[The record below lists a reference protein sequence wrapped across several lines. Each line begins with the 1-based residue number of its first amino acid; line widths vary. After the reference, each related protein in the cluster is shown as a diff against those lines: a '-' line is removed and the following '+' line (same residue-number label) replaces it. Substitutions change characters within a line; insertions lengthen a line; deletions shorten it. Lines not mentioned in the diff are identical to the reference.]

1 MQEPTIYAAAPLSI
15 PHQASG
21 IRTRLVAT
29 LIPVAIVV
37 LIGGSLFWLQ
47 WASQRG
53 IILGYPLP
61 DVHIVAP
68 EANTLRLNQNYQFS
82 ASASGRDI
90 TYEWGFGDQNMAYGA
105 NVNHSYASNGNFTV
119 TVIVTDEAGH
129 SSSATTDV
137 SVFPPPPQ
145 ATFTYSAYN
154 YGSYVSFD
162 ASSSSADS
170 STSISAYQWD
180 FGDGTTDTTS
190 YSQDS
195 HYYNST
201 GTFPVTLIVIDA
213 TGQRSDPYAMNVSV
227 SLS

>member
-1 MQEPTIYAAAPLSI
+1 MQEPTTYAAAPLSN

-21 IRTRLVAT
+21 IRTKLVAT

-37 LIGGSLFWLQ
+37 LVGGSLFWLQ

-68 EANTLRLNQNYQFS
+68 MASTLRLNQIYQFS

-90 TYEWGFGDQNMAYGA
+90 TYAWGFGDQNVAYGA
-105 NVNHSYASNGNFTV
+105 NVNHSYASNGNFAV
-119 TVIVTDEAGH
+119 TVIATDEAGH

-137 SVFPPPPQ
+137 SVFPPLPQ
-145 ATFTYSAYN
+145 ATFTYYAYS
-154 YGSYVSFD
+154 YGGYVRFD
-162 ASSSSADS
+162 ASNSSADP
-170 STSISAYQWD
+170 STSISAYQWY

-190 YSQDS
+190 YSQDG

-201 GTFPVTLIVIDA
+201 GTFQVTLIVIDA
-213 TGQRSDPYAMNVSV
+213 TGQRSDPSVMNVN
-227 SLS
+227 LS